1 MPRIGRQ
8 SHSVHLYLPVIPNL
22 DLVYGRRT
30 FWGFLPTS
38 SVTRMDPKSFHRS
51 YIRPCLEGPV
61 FSSTHPVPSPS
72 TTAATAS
79 FDFTT
84 NATGMAPSTP
94 TKVHFL
100 DPTSNAI
107 IELEPLTPPVSIP
120 PSPHLG
126 TIDLPPTSPGYSTP
140 TSPAPI
146 ERPLLHLSQQT
157 RIHRALY
164 RANDLQFDAGMTL
177 QPCLTSHGTST
188 GRSSPLFEHDAVTLA
203 EAATFPPLPSILL
216 VCDHFPWKIRVSS
229 SLPNLFVTN
238 YDVLQTIHLN
248 LRTPV
253 AAAEWFLCGS
263 AQDRE
268 VILQTFE
275 RRVRRLSNEFS
286 GTEEGARMVRR
297 VDCLMGLTRL
307 VRITPSEDPEVF
319 VMEWGWP

>member
-1 MPRIGRQ
+1 
-8 SHSVHLYLPVIPNL
+8 
-22 DLVYGRRT
+22 
-30 FWGFLPTS
+30 
-38 SVTRMDPKSFHRS
+38 
-51 YIRPCLEGPV
+51 
-61 FSSTHPVPSPS
+61 
-72 TTAATAS
+72 
-79 FDFTT
+79 
-84 NATGMAPSTP
+84 MAPSTS

-126 TIDLPPTSPGYSTP
+126 TIDLPPTSSGYSTP
-140 TSPAPI
+140 TSPEPI
-146 ERPLLHLSQQT
+146 ELPLLQLSQQT
-157 RIHRALY
+157 SIHRVLY
-164 RANDLQFDAGMTL
+164 QANFLQFDAGMAL
-177 QPCLTSHGTST
+177 QSLSAPHGTST
-188 GRSSPLFEHDAVTLA
+188 GLTSPLFEYDTATLA
-203 EAATFPPLPSILL
+203 EAATSPPLPSILL

-253 AAAEWFLCGS
+253 VAAEWLLCGS
-263 AQDRE
+263 TQDRE
-268 VILQTFE
+268 VILQTSE
-275 RRVRRLSNEFS
+275 RRARRLSNEFS
-286 GTEEGARMVRR
+286 GTEDGARMVRR

>member
-1 MPRIGRQ
+1 
-8 SHSVHLYLPVIPNL
+8 
-22 DLVYGRRT
+22 
-30 FWGFLPTS
+30 
-38 SVTRMDPKSFHRS
+38 
-51 YIRPCLEGPV
+51 
-61 FSSTHPVPSPS
+61 
-72 TTAATAS
+72 
-79 FDFTT
+79 
-84 NATGMAPSTP
+84 MAPSTP

-126 TIDLPPTSPGYSTP
+126 TIDLPPTFSGYCTP
-140 TSPAPI
+140 TSPEPI
-146 ERPLLHLSQQT
+146 ELPLLQLSQQT
-157 RIHRALY
+157 RIHRALHQ
-164 RANDLQFDAGMTL
+164 ANFLQFDAGMAL
-177 QPCLTSHGTST
+177 QPRSASHGTST
-188 GRSSPLFEHDAVTLA
+188 GRSSPLFEYDTAILA

-216 VCDHFPWKIRVSS
+216 VCDNFPWKIRVSS

-238 YDVLQTIHLN
+238 YDILQTIHVN

-253 AAAEWFLCGS
+253 AAAEWLLCGS

-275 RRVRRLSNEFS
+275 RRVRKLSNEFS
-286 GTEEGARMVRR
+286 GTEEEARMVRR